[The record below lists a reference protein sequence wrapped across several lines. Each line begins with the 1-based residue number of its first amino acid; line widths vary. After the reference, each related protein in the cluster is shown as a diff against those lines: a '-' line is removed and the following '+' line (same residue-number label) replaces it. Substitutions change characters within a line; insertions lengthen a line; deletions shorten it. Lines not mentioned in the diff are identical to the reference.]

1 MSNLDSLDKIV
12 SLAKARGFIFQS
24 SEIYGG
30 LSAVYD
36 YGPLGVELK
45 RNIRNAWWKE
55 MTQRHGNIVGID
67 AAIFMHPKVWE
78 ASGHVGGFNDPMIDD
93 KQSKKRYRA
102 DMLIEQYIMKL
113 ENKFINDLYKHIN
126 EENKIKT
133 DDYIIDISKPVHSI
147 QARVDQFLQANKGSI
162 LKPDFSDETETI
174 FVSVFDEIKSNIE
187 LRPNSLFPHVSKFE
201 KDLSK
206 IIKLY
211 FNLLVAGG
219 TGRKIT
225 DDLYDIIIENEI
237 KSPDSGAF
245 DWTEVRQFNLM
256 FKTAFG
262 ATAGEDDIV
271 YLRPETAQGIFV
283 NYKNVLDTSRVSVPF
298 GIAQTGKAFR
308 NEVVARQF
316 VFRMREFEQM
326 EMQYFVEPGSDEE
339 AYNEWMKKRISWH
352 KKIGIREEN
361 LRFMP
366 HPADKLAHYARAAAD
381 VQYKYPIGWQ
391 EVEGVHNRSDFDL
404 TQHQEFSGKKL
415 DYFDQKNNKRFVP
428 YVIETS
434 IGLDRCTLMVL
445 CDAYREEEVNGEK
458 RVVLKMHPE
467 LAPIQVGVFP
477 LIKKPELKEIAHK
490 IADDLRED
498 YSVQYDET
506 GSIGKRY
513 RRLDEAGTP
522 FCITVDFDGLED
534 DTVTIRHRDDM
545 SQERVPVDKVGE
557 VIRAGIKGWK
567 AG

>member
-45 RNIRNAWWKE
+45 NNIRNTWWKE
-55 MTQRHGNIVGID
+55 MTQRHDNIVGVD

-102 DMLIEQYIMKL
+102 DMLIEQYIAKL
-113 ENKFINDLYKHIN
+113 EKDGKQD
-126 EENKIKT
+126 EADKIQKQLDT
-133 DDYIIDISKPVHSI
+133 TGTRKS
-147 QARVDQFLQANKGSI
+147 L
-162 LKPDFSDETETI
+162 TE
-174 FVSVFDEIKSNIE
+174 
-187 LRPNSLFPHVSKFE
+187 
-201 KDLSK
+201 
-206 IIKLY
+206 
-211 FNLLVAGG
+211 
-219 TGRKIT
+219 
-225 DDLYDIIIENEI
+225 DLYDIIMENEI
-237 KSPDSGAF
+237 RSPDSGAF

-256 FKTAFG
+256 FKTQFG
-262 ATAGEDDIV
+262 STSTEEDGV

-283 NYKNVLDTSRVSVPF
+283 NYKNVLDTARVQVPF

-326 EMQYFVEPGSDEE
+326 EMQYFVEPGTDGDAYEE
-339 AYNEWMKKRISWH
+339 WLEKRLAWH
-352 KKIGIREEN
+352 KSIGIREEN
-361 LRFMP
+361 LRTAP
-366 HPADKLAHYARAAAD
+366 HPDDKLAHYARAAAD
-381 VQYKYPIGWQ
+381 IQYKYPIGWQ
-391 EVEGVHNRSDFDL
+391 EVEGIHNRSDFDL

-415 DYFDQKNNKRFVP
+415 EYYDQKNQKRYMP

-434 IGLDRCTLMVL
+434 VGLDRLTLMVL
-445 CDAYREEEVNGEK
+445 CDAYREEEIDGDS
-458 RVVLKMHPE
+458 RTVLKLDPR
-467 LAPIQVGVFP
+467 LAPVQVGIFP
-477 LIKKPELKEIAHK
+477 LIKKPELQEIAHK
-490 IADDLRED
+490 IEKELRED
-498 YSVQYDET
+498 YSVQYDES

-522 FCITVDFDGLED
+522 FCITVDFETIED
-534 DTVTIRHRDDM
+534 DNKVTIRYRDDM
-545 SQERVPVDKVGE
+545 SQVRIPIEKVGD
-557 VIRAGIKGWK
+557 VIRDGIKDWK
-567 AG
+567 VEG

>member
-45 RNIRNAWWKE
+45 NNIRNTWWKE
-55 MTQRHGNIVGID
+55 MTQRHDNIVGID

-102 DMLIEQYIMKL
+102 DMLIEQYIAKL
-113 ENKFINDLYKHIN
+113 EKDGKQD
-126 EENKIKT
+126 EADKIQEQLDTTGTRK
-133 DDYIIDISKPVHSI
+133 S
-147 QARVDQFLQANKGSI
+147 L
-162 LKPDFSDETETI
+162 TE
-174 FVSVFDEIKSNIE
+174 
-187 LRPNSLFPHVSKFE
+187 
-201 KDLSK
+201 
-206 IIKLY
+206 
-211 FNLLVAGG
+211 
-219 TGRKIT
+219 
-225 DDLYDIIIENEI
+225 DLYDIIMENEI
-237 KSPDSGAF
+237 RSPDSGAF

-256 FKTAFG
+256 FKTQFG
-262 ATAGEDDIV
+262 STSTEEDGV

-283 NYKNVLDTSRVSVPF
+283 NYKNVLDTARVQVPF

-326 EMQYFVEPGSDEE
+326 EMQYFVEPGTDGDAYEE
-339 AYNEWMKKRISWH
+339 WLEKRLAWH
-352 KKIGIREEN
+352 KSIGIREEN
-361 LRFMP
+361 LRTAP
-366 HPADKLAHYARAAAD
+366 HPEDKLAHYARAAAD
-381 VQYKYPIGWQ
+381 IQYKYPIGWQ
-391 EVEGVHNRSDFDL
+391 EVEGIHNRSDFDL

-415 DYFDQKNNKRFVP
+415 EYYDQKNQKRYMP

-434 IGLDRCTLMVL
+434 VGLDRLTLMVL
-445 CDAYREEEVNGEK
+445 CDAYREEEVEGDS
-458 RVVLKMHPE
+458 RTVLKLDPR
-467 LAPIQVGVFP
+467 LAPVQVGVFP
-477 LIKKPELKEIAHK
+477 LIKKPELQEIAHK
-490 IADDLRED
+490 IEKELRED
-498 YSVQYDET
+498 YSVQYDES

-522 FCITVDFDGLED
+522 FCITVDFDTIEKD
-534 DTVTIRHRDDM
+534 NQVTIRYRDDM
-545 SQERVPVDKVGE
+545 SQVRIPIEKVGE
-557 VIRAGIKGWK
+557 VIQKGIKDWK
-567 AG
+567 VS

>member
-45 RNIRNAWWKE
+45 NNIRNTWWKE
-55 MTQRHGNIVGID
+55 MTQRHDNIVGVD

-102 DMLIEQYIMKL
+102 DMLIEQYIAKL
-113 ENKFINDLYKHIN
+113 EKDGK
-126 EENKIKT
+126 EDKAKE
-133 DDYIIDISKPVHSI
+133 I
-147 QARVDQFLQANKGSI
+147 QELLDTTGSRKS
-162 LKPDFSDETETI
+162 LTE
-174 FVSVFDEIKSNIE
+174 
-187 LRPNSLFPHVSKFE
+187 
-201 KDLSK
+201 
-206 IIKLY
+206 
-211 FNLLVAGG
+211 
-219 TGRKIT
+219 
-225 DDLYDIIIENEI
+225 DLYDIIMENEI
-237 KSPDSGAF
+237 RSPDSGAF

-256 FKTAFG
+256 FKTQFG
-262 ATAGEDDIV
+262 STSTEEDGV

-283 NYKNVLDTSRVSVPF
+283 NYKNVLDTARVQVPF

-316 VFRMREFEQM
+316 IFRMREFEQM
-326 EMQYFVEPGSDEE
+326 EMQYFVEPGTDGAAYEE
-339 AYNEWMKKRISWH
+339 WLQKRLDWH
-352 KKIGIREEN
+352 KSIGIREEN
-361 LRFMP
+361 LRTMP
-366 HPADKLAHYARAAAD
+366 HPDDKLAHYARAAAD
-381 VQYKYPIGWQ
+381 IQYKYPIGWQ
-391 EVEGVHNRSDFDL
+391 EVEGIHNRTDFDL
-404 TQHQEFSGKKL
+404 SQHQEFSGKKL
-415 DYFDQKNNKRFVP
+415 EYYDQKNQKRYVP

-434 IGLDRCTLMVL
+434 VGLDRLTLMVL
-445 CDAYREEEVNGEK
+445 CDAYREEEVDGDS
-458 RVVLKMHPE
+458 RTVLKLDPR

-477 LIKKPELKEIAHK
+477 LIKKPELQEIAHK
-490 IADDLRED
+490 IDADLRED
-498 YSVQYDET
+498 YSVQYDES

-534 DTVTIRHRDDM
+534 NTVTIRYRDDM
-545 SQERVPVDKVGE
+545 SQERIAVDKVAD
-557 VIRAGIKGWK
+557 VIRDGIKDWK
-567 AG
+567 VED

>member
-45 RNIRNAWWKE
+45 NNIRNTWWKE
-55 MTQRHGNIVGID
+55 MTQRHDNIVGVD

-102 DMLIEQYIMKL
+102 DMLIEQYIAKL
-113 ENKFINDLYKHIN
+113 EKDGKQD
-126 EENKIKT
+126 EADKIQEQLDTTGTRK
-133 DDYIIDISKPVHSI
+133 S
-147 QARVDQFLQANKGSI
+147 L
-162 LKPDFSDETETI
+162 TE
-174 FVSVFDEIKSNIE
+174 
-187 LRPNSLFPHVSKFE
+187 
-201 KDLSK
+201 
-206 IIKLY
+206 
-211 FNLLVAGG
+211 
-219 TGRKIT
+219 
-225 DDLYDIIIENEI
+225 DLYDIIMENEI
-237 KSPDSGAF
+237 RSPDSGAF

-256 FKTAFG
+256 FKTQFG
-262 ATAGEDDIV
+262 STSTEEDGV

-283 NYKNVLDTSRVSVPF
+283 NYKNVLDTARVQVPF

-326 EMQYFVEPGSDEE
+326 EMQYFVEPGTDGDAYEE
-339 AYNEWMKKRISWH
+339 WLEKRLAWH
-352 KKIGIREEN
+352 KSIGIREEN
-361 LRFMP
+361 LRTAP
-366 HPADKLAHYARAAAD
+366 HPEDKLAHYARAAAD
-381 VQYKYPIGWQ
+381 IQYKYPIGWQ

-415 DYFDQKNNKRFVP
+415 EYYDQKNQKRYMP

-434 IGLDRCTLMVL
+434 VGLDRLTLMVL
-445 CDAYREEEVNGEK
+445 CDAYREEEVEGDS
-458 RVVLKMHPE
+458 RTVLKLDPR
-467 LAPIQVGVFP
+467 LAPVQVGVFP
-477 LIKKPELKEIAHK
+477 LIKKPELQEIAHK
-490 IADDLRED
+490 IEKELRED
-498 YSVQYDET
+498 YSVQYDES

-522 FCITVDFDGLED
+522 FCITVDFDTIEKD
-534 DTVTIRHRDDM
+534 NQVTIRYRDDM
-545 SQERVPVDKVGE
+545 SQVRIPIDKVGD
-557 VIRAGIKGWK
+557 VIQKGIKDWK
-567 AG
+567 VS

>member
-12 SLAKARGFIFQS
+12 SLAKSRGFIFQS

-45 RNIRNAWWKE
+45 RNIRDEWWKE
-55 MTQRHGNIVGID
+55 MTRRHDNIVGID
-67 AAIFMHPKVWE
+67 ASIFMHPKVWE

-102 DMLIEQYIMKL
+102 DMIIEQYILKL
-113 ENKFINDLYKHIN
+113 EKDGKADKVKELQELLDTAGTRKSMTQDLH
-126 EENKIKT
+126 
-133 DDYIIDISKPVHSI
+133 
-147 QARVDQFLQANKGSI
+147 
-162 LKPDFSDETETI
+162 
-174 FVSVFDEIKSNIE
+174 
-187 LRPNSLFPHVSKFE
+187 
-201 KDLSK
+201 
-206 IIKLY
+206 
-211 FNLLVAGG
+211 
-219 TGRKIT
+219 
-225 DDLYDIIIENEI
+225 DIIIENEI
-237 KSPDSGAF
+237 RAPESGAF

-262 ATAGEDDIV
+262 ATSSEEDGV

-283 NYKNVLDTSRVSVPF
+283 NYKNVLDTARVQVPF

-326 EMQYFVEPGSDEE
+326 EMQYFVEPGTDEA
-339 AYNEWMKKRISWH
+339 AYEEWLNKRLAWH
-352 KKIGIREEN
+352 KSIGIREEN
-361 LRFMP
+361 LRTAP
-366 HPADKLAHYARAAAD
+366 HPEDKLAHYARAAAD

-391 EVEGVHNRSDFDL
+391 EVEGIHNRTDFDL
-404 TQHQEFSGKKL
+404 SQHQEFSGKKL
-415 DYFDQKNNKRFVP
+415 DFFDQKNNKRYVP

-445 CDAYREEEVNGEK
+445 CDAYREEEVDGEK
-458 RVVLKMHPE
+458 RVVLKMHPK
-467 LAPIQVGVFP
+467 LAPVQVGIFP
-477 LIKKPELKEIAHK
+477 LIKKPELQEIAHK
-490 IADDLRED
+490 IRENLQED
-498 YSVQYDET
+498 YSVLYDDA

-534 DTVTIRHRDDM
+534 QTVTIRYRDDM
-545 SQERVPVDKVGE
+545 SQERISIDKIGE
-557 VIRAGIKGWK
+557 AVKNGMKNWK
-567 AG
+567 PS